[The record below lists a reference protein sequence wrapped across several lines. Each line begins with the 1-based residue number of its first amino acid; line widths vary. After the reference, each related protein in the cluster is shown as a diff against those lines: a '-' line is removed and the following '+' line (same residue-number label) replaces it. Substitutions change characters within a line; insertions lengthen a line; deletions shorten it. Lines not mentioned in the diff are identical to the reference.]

1 MSYYKKY
8 IYSILV
14 VKILF
19 VVTAILH
26 FILQFQGKSVGA
38 IDEIIIFWKDRI
50 DFIFTFMMSVLI
62 VYLFYPYHKI
72 PVVLDKE
79 TKTLLWLFGIVLIF
93 TANWRLF
100 IGESKIVELSQ
111 YVIANVK
118 SKNYM
123 K

>member
-1 MSYYKKY
+1 MSYYKKC

-14 VKILF
+14 VKVVF
-19 VVTAILH
+19 VITAVLH
-26 FILQFQGKSVGA
+26 FILEFQGKRFDA
-38 IDEIIIFWKDRI
+38 LDDIIVYFKDRV

-72 PVVLDKE
+72 PVELDKE

-93 TANWRLF
+93 TADWKLF